1 MEKIAVFP
9 GSFDPFTIGHKSVL
23 DSALPLFDKV
33 VVAIGVNSEK
43 KGFFPLEER
52 VSAIAKLY
60 AGNSKVEVATYSSL
74 TVDFCKS
81 KNARFIIRGL
91 RNSADFEFEKCIA
104 QTNKQLSGIET
115 IFLMT
120 PPEYSHVSSSVVRE
134 LLSYGVDVSAFLPK
148 K

>member
-23 DSALPLFDKV
+23 DSALPLFDNV
-33 VVAIGVNSEK
+33 VVAIGVNSDK

-52 VSAIAKLY
+52 VSAIAELY

-91 RNSADFEFEKCIA
+91 RNSADFEFEKFIA

-120 PPEYSHVSSSVVRE
+120 PPEYSHISSSVVRE
-134 LLSYGVDVSAFLPK
+134 LLSYGADVSAFLPK